1 MRAFTGF
8 MALAAAV
15 FLGITVFFTSQRVS
29 ALQEELVRSVVDQR
43 GSHVSFDLTRDLNHQ
58 WTSLSNL
65 AAILR
70 FSDKAVFRSF
80 LTHEVGTGEAITW
93 AGYVNVHGDVVIG
106 SRYQGEG
113 QNVASE
119 EWFQVAQRGPS
130 IRFSTLSDGREVLV
144 MTSPVQSSSGVKA
157 GFVTFQF
164 HPEWFDA
171 LMSDIANSL
180 SVDLAIFDDRG
191 RPVIHT
197 FPLDDRDS
205 AQVSVRNALAG
216 QKSVLFETWQGLGA
230 RYAASI
236 PYVTAEGMPMLG
248 WRIVV
253 LISPQE
259 FGGETNRL
267 LFSLAEVLGGVAVV
281 LLLMSLG
288 FIRFFLVPLHR
299 LVESAHDL
307 AEGADVLPAENHRTA
322 ELSLLS
328 SALARLQGRLRRAE
342 DRAQQLQQE
351 LDARPSPQVRT
362 DQD

>member
-8 MALAAAV
+8 MILAAAV
-15 FLGITVFFTSQRVS
+15 FLGVTVFFTSQRVS

-58 WTSLSNL
+58 WSSLCDL
-65 AAILR
+65 AAMLP

-106 SRYQGEG
+106 SRYQNEG
-113 QNVASE
+113 QNIASE

-144 MTSPVQSSSGVKA
+144 MTSPVRSSSGVEA

-164 HPEWFDA
+164 RPEWFDV
-171 LMSDIANSL
+171 LMNDIANSL
-180 SVDLAIFDDRG
+180 SVDLAVFDDRG

-197 FPLDDRDS
+197 FPLDDQDS

-216 QKSVLFETWQGLGA
+216 QKSVLFETWQGLGP

-253 LISPQE
+253 LSSPQE

-351 LDARPSPQVRT
+351 LDARPSPRVRT

>member
-1 MRAFTGF
+1 
-8 MALAAAV
+8 
-15 FLGITVFFTSQRVS
+15 
-29 ALQEELVRSVVDQR
+29 
-43 GSHVSFDLTRDLNHQ
+43 
-58 WTSLSNL
+58 
-65 AAILR
+65 
-70 FSDKAVFRSF
+70 
-80 LTHEVGTGEAITW
+80 
-93 AGYVNVHGDVVIG
+93 
-106 SRYQGEG
+106 
-113 QNVASE
+113 
-119 EWFQVAQRGPS
+119 
-130 IRFSTLSDGREVLV
+130 
-144 MTSPVQSSSGVKA
+144 
-157 GFVTFQF
+157 
-164 HPEWFDA
+164 
-171 LMSDIANSL
+171 
-180 SVDLAIFDDRG
+180 
-191 RPVIHT
+191 
-197 FPLDDRDS
+197 
-205 AQVSVRNALAG
+205 
-216 QKSVLFETWQGLGA
+216 
-230 RYAASI
+230 
-236 PYVTAEGMPMLG
+236 MLG